1 MSRTDANVLSVA
13 QAARVAECD
22 RHTFTNWLNQ
32 RPDFAAAVVI
42 DVPGARPRIS
52 KPRLLRYLHG
62 DIRVAS

>member
-22 RHTFTNWLNQ
+22 RHTFTNWLNE

-52 KPRLLRYLHG
+52 KPRLERYLHG
-62 DIRVAS
+62 EAKAS